1 VAASVASRLV
11 SSLPTGTVTFLFTDI
26 EGSTRLWEERPEDMR
41 ALIAHHDKRL
51 RMAIEANGGYVFA
64 TGGDGFAAA
73 FGRAADAV
81 AAAEQ
86 AQSAISDLA
95 DIRVRMGINTGEVQE
110 RGGDYFGSPVNR
122 AARLMAAGHGGQVL
136 IAGVTAELVSG
147 LALKNLGEHRL
158 RDLGSPMSVWQLGA
172 EDFPPI
178 RSLEA
183 VPSNL
188 PVQLTSFV
196 GRDAEVQAVAE
207 LVREHRIVTI
217 TGVGGVGKTRLALH
231 VAAELLVDSTDGVW
245 VAELGAV
252 DDGEAMAE
260 VVANA
265 LGVSRRADATLAAS
279 IVEALRA
286 KRVLLVIDNCEH
298 LLGDVADFVD
308 DVVQSCAVVRVLAT
322 SREGLGVA
330 GERVWPLRSLAIPA
344 PTDPA
349 EVIVA
354 SAAAQLLVDRARAVV
369 PNFEIDG
376 SNSAAVGEI
385 CRRLDGIPLAI
396 ELAAARLAA
405 MQPREIAAHLD
416 ERFRIL
422 TGGRRRGIERHQ
434 TLRATVDWSYSLL
447 DDRDRLVFDRLGV
460 FAGTF
465 DAEAALAVV
474 GNDGLDR
481 FDVLDALDALNELVA
496 KSMLVA
502 EPGLGGDTR
511 YQLLETL
518 RQYALERLDA
528 HDASDRARRCHAEH
542 YARFAETAAPHLLGR
557 HELEWRARV
566 NVEIDNFRAAVTW
579 ALDRA
584 DHGAAEIAMRIIGA
598 LTVESVRNRGAGI
611 GNWAEQAVASPA
623 TANSSHRAAVL
634 VAAGFGAYHRL
645 DSEAAV
651 SYVERAAAEPDEP
664 MIFALAEAVRGNVA
678 IVTSGTAEAFRIEH
692 AALVALEGNDDT
704 TLAARLMLCPVPIF
718 AAVDGRIDDALVL
731 ADGLLEDARRLG
743 QPTGL
748 ALALYARGFVLVF
761 ADRDREAA
769 YEALTESIALTRAG
783 ASDAVFAQALTS
795 MAQLHL
801 ATGRPLAA
809 IGALREAIAHSHGA
823 GDMISNISAFGVAV
837 LGLAAMGRD
846 REATTCAGAC
856 IAGVFAPF
864 ILMDGFPGFD
874 EAIASLRGRLRA
886 DDYDAAYGRG
896 GAADY
901 NELVAYLLTT
911 FDEVLAESPQ
921 T

>member
-26 EGSTRLWEERPEDMR
+26 EGSTRLWEERPEDTR
-41 ALIAHHDKRL
+41 ALIADHDKRL

-86 AQSAISDLA
+86 GQSAIADLA
-95 DIRVRMGINTGEVQE
+95 DIKVRMGINTGEVQE

-136 IAGVTAELVSG
+136 IAGLTAELVPG
-147 LALKNLGEHRL
+147 LALKSLGEHRL

-207 LVREHRIVTI
+207 LVRGHRIVTI

-231 VAAELLVDSTDGVW
+231 VAAELLVDWPDGVW

-260 VVANA
+260 VIASA

-322 SREGLGVA
+322 SREGLGIG

-349 EVIVA
+349 KVIMA
-354 SAAAQLLVDRARAVV
+354 SAAVQLLVDRARAVV

-376 SNSAAVGEI
+376 SNSAAVCDI

-447 DDRDRLVFDRLGV
+447 DERDRLVFDCLGV

-474 GNDGLDR
+474 GSEGLDR
-481 FDVLDALDALNELVA
+481 FDVLDALNELVA

-528 HDASDRARRCHAEH
+528 QDASDRARRCHAEH
-542 YARFAETAAPHLLGR
+542 YAWFAETAAPHLLGR
-557 HELEWRARV
+557 RELEWRARA

-584 DHGAAEIAMRIIGA
+584 DPGDAEIAMRIIGA
-598 LTVESVRNRGAGI
+598 LAVESVRNRGAGI
-611 GNWAEQAVASPA
+611 GNWAEHAVASPA
-623 TANSSHRAAVL
+623 TANSSHRTAVL

-651 SYVERAAAEPDEP
+651 SYVERAAAEPGEP
-664 MIFALAEAVRGNVA
+664 MIFALAEAVRGNAA
-678 IVTSGTAEAFRIEH
+678 IVTSGTAEAFRIQH
-692 AALVALEGNDDT
+692 AALVALDGNDDT

-748 ALALYARGFVLVF
+748 ALALYAKGFVLVF

-769 YEALTESIALTRAG
+769 YEALAESIALTRAG

-809 IGALREAIAHSHGA
+809 IGALREAIAHSHDA

-837 LGLAAMGRD
+837 LGLATMGRD

-856 IAGVFAPF
+856 IAGAFAPF

-874 EAIASLRGRLRA
+874 EAIASLRGRLGVA
-886 DDYDAAYGRG
+886 DYDAAYGRG

-901 NELVAYLLTT
+901 DEIVPYMLAT